1 MNEPL
6 HKAIN
11 GREFY
16 PTQTRYVVKITEEE
30 YDLLMACSH
39 RMDIGGIA
47 YYLRSKSHA
56 TGDVHL
62 ARTKFCHGIAFDLR
76 REDDDESN
84 RDHIGHLKSML
95 ARVSPHGYEVSPLSP
110 AATCFCALGR
120 IAKES
125 GAKDTSFTGIES
137 FLSEYLY
144 PFNVTKRMVFDR
156 NDFASAS
163 RAGMKAGLDLI
174 RSIFPPRPDK

>member
-1 MNEPL
+1 MTEPL

-16 PTQTRYVVKITEEE
+16 PTQTRYVVKITEKE

-84 RDHIGHLKSML
+84 RDHIGHLIQTYITLSWEYAHANNL
-95 ARVSPHGYEVSPLSP
+95 ASYVEGRRVV
-110 AATCFCALGR
+110 
-120 IAKES
+120 
-125 GAKDTSFTGIES
+125 
-137 FLSEYLY
+137 
-144 PFNVTKRMVFDR
+144 
-156 NDFASAS
+156 
-163 RAGMKAGLDLI
+163 
-174 RSIFPPRPDK
+174 